1 MAYVDGF
8 VIPIQSRNLA
18 AYRKMSKK
26 AGEVWMDHGA
36 LDYKECSGDD
46 MHPEGMTATFQ
57 NTLKLKRGE
66 TVVFSWIVYA
76 SKAERNRILKSVM
89 ADPRL
94 AAMSPKTMPF
104 DLKRMLVA
112 GFDVLVDMAPKAAP
126 KKSAARSKRA
136 MPKKKTAKRKT
147 RRA

>member
-1 MAYVDGF
+1 
-8 VIPIQSRNLA
+8 
-18 AYRKMSKK
+18 
-26 AGEVWMDHGA
+26 
-36 LDYKECSGDD
+36 
-46 MHPEGMTATFQ
+46 MTATFQ

>member
-112 GFDVLVDMAPKAAP
+112 GFDVIVDMAPVAKRRTRKAP
-126 KKSAARSKRA
+126 
-136 MPKKKTAKRKT
+136 PKKKAKKS
-147 RRA
+147 RR